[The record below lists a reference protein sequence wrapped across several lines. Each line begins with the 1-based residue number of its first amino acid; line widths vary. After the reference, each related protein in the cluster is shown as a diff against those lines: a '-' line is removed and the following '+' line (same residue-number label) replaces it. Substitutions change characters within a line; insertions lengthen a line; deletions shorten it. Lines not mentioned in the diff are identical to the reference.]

1 MKDRQT
7 LSAGAR
13 PSVPFVSPFLHWLA
27 MPAIV
32 FLRSGFGFSFLRSK
46 LVFLS
51 FAWACILYLIYSR
64 LEPGAWK
71 RNWALASFGGG
82 AALLYIVHLFWA
94 FTSEAMKI
102 ARHDFHSGTSH
113 LLRIPGLAE
122 YLENG
127 RLGIA
132 VQMWVEP
139 VLVLVAAII
148 LSVVMG
154 EHRLS
159 LWLPWVAAGM
169 WLKEFINYW
178 YEVRWEKKQGDIME
192 DAEERMPGAGAS
204 TVPLPQAAGRK
215 PRTKRPPQAAA
226 GISGNPARE
235 LRFAEVLRLM
245 PPFDLQQAERN
256 YRELM
261 KAYHPDKAEE
271 GGPYPG
277 KAAELNEAIEFF
289 RNR

>member
-7 LSAGAR
+7 RSAGAR

-51 FAWACILYLIYSR
+51 FAWAFILYLIYSR

-71 RNWALASFGGG
+71 RNWAVASFGGG
-82 AALLYIVHLFWA
+82 AAVLYILHLAWA
-94 FTSEAMKI
+94 FTSEAMRR

-113 LLRIPGLAE
+113 LLRIPGLAD
-122 YLENG
+122 YLEND
-127 RLGIA
+127 RLA
-132 VQMWVEP
+132 TVVRMWVEP
-139 VLVLVAAII
+139 LLVLVTAVF

-159 LWLPWVAAGM
+159 GWLPWVAAGM
-169 WLKEFINYW
+169 WLKEFINFW
-178 YEVRWEKKQGDIME
+178 YEIRSEKKHGDIME
-192 DAEERMPGAGAS
+192 DAEEKMPGAGAH

-215 PRTKRPPQAAA
+215 PRIKRPPQAATQTVEDRA
-226 GISGNPARE
+226 LE

-245 PPFDLQQAERN
+245 PPFDLRQAERH

-261 KAYHPDKAEE
+261 KAYHPDRAADGEE
-271 GGPYPG
+271 NPE
-277 KAAELNEAIEFF
+277 KAAELNEAIEYF